1 MGKYKSWK
9 MEAAYVMALGIKS
22 LQPKQHKQV
31 LLLRWMGLWDGML
44 YGMVRGK
51 DPTFGSRK
59 LCVEINRQQVEAT
72 FQESLVK
79 NCAFHVLGGKK
90 GGTGA
95 FLPSFFEEHA
105 R

>member
-1 MGKYKSWK
+1 
-9 MEAAYVMALGIKS
+9 
-22 LQPKQHKQV
+22 
-31 LLLRWMGLWDGML
+31 ML

-59 LCVEINRQQVEAT
+59 LCVEVEAT

-79 NCAFHVLGGKK
+79 HCAFHVLGRKK

-95 FLPSFFEEHA
+95 FLPSFFEKHA